1 MLKKILKLLSLASAQ
16 NVKSSVFISLH
27 LYTNEF
33 IIHNAMLKVLK
44 FSIFRN
50 KKEYTVIKLATLPE
64 HLSSSH
70 PGLSDVRVTRFL
82 LLYVCFE
89 DHCLSFCPF
98 SFGHCIVCSPIQGF

>member
-1 MLKKILKLLSLASAQ
+1 MKKFIEIVNDIIDRPNNEILNDVIFFFRKIISYFKL
-16 NVKSSVFISLH
+16 V
-27 LYTNEF
+27 
-33 IIHNAMLKVLK
+33 
-44 FSIFRN
+44 
-50 KKEYTVIKLATLPE
+50 TLPE